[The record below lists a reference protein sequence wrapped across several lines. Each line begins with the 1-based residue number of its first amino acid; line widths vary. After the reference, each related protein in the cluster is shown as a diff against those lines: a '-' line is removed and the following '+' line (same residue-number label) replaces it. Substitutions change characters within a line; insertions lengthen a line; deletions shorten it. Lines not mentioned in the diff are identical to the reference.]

1 MAKKSVF
8 KKILTTSSSNPSK
21 LARIG
26 LGPAAAALIGSGVLA
41 TGAAIKYKKEI
52 KSTAKKIVK
61 APKEAIDKIKENR
74 EFKQQQ
80 RDIAK
85 KKEAERNQIKIG
97 KPMSPEAYKKALK
110 NK

>member
-1 MAKKSVF
+1 MATKGIF

-26 LGPAAAALIGSGVLA
+26 LGPAAATLIGSGILA
-41 TGAAIKYKKEI
+41 TGAALKYKKEI
-52 KSTAKKIVK
+52 KSTAKKIAK

-74 EFKQQQ
+74 EFKKQQ
-80 RDIAK
+80 REIAK
-85 KKEAERNQIKIG
+85 QKQQEQTP
-97 KPMSPEAYKKALK
+97 KPTFTRRAGSKVPKA

>member
-1 MAKKSVF
+1 MATKGIF

-26 LGPAAAALIGSGVLA
+26 LGPAAAALIGTGILA
-41 TGAAIKYKKEI
+41 TGTALKYKKEI
-52 KSTAKKIVK
+52 KSTAKKIAK

-80 RDIAK
+80 REIAK
-85 KKEAERNQIKIG
+85 QKQQEQTP
-97 KPMSPEAYKKALK
+97 KPTFTRRAGSKVPRA

>member
-1 MAKKSVF
+1 MATKGVL

-41 TGAAIKYKKEI
+41 TGAAIKYKKQI
-52 KSTAKKIVK
+52 KSTAKKIAK

-74 EFKQQQ
+74 DFKKQQ
-80 RDIAK
+80 RIIAEQK
-85 KKEAERNQIKIG
+85 KQEQLPKTTFNR
-97 KPMSPEAYKKALK
+97 KPGSKVPRA